1 MQYRNDMILVSIF
14 LIHMFQILFLRKHLR
29 WNKILQFNNF
39 YIWEEVN
46 MRKKFILGKKK
57 AVVTSVLTVVIM
69 CLAST
74 AVPTI
79 HGYKAVEIKTNMEK
93 TDFIDQDTFEN
104 AISIFEKQFCNENNN
119 KMSRVLNFL
128 NPKSKDFSMD
138 KLMEFS
144 YSDFSKIH
152 KVLGSPDLTR
162 SGMLKT
168 IINKI
173 IPFYQEMRNI
183 ANGDKPINEIN
194 PEITSMMEQLDSEFK
209 ASPTYN
215 PNSDFDDYWAV
226 YSDATELWAE
236 KGFDNYEDWFEAT
249 RLEEAEF
256 ISDNWLPF
264 ISSFILC
271 VVGSAS
277 AVPIVSIIGWV
288 MLAFIFYQFY
298 DLMMDI
304 IDGYSQFGWLQWYE
318 IDILVYVYD
327 DEDGTGIDGLW
338 EKEGIE
344 AKSTDGCSAS
354 SDNSKFTY
362 YFGEAKGEDKPGYYS
377 SKNRNEAEGQPRYK
391 KAPCPPGN
399 WTIEIKESIHYNASE
414 TYYKYNIPLNSHII
428 IEIPLGRKS

>member
-1 MQYRNDMILVSIF
+1 
-14 LIHMFQILFLRKHLR
+14 
-29 WNKILQFNNF
+29 
-39 YIWEEVN
+39 

-79 HGYKAVEIKTNMEK
+79 HGSKAVEIKTNMEK

-138 KLMEFS
+138 KLMKFS

-194 PEITSMMEQLDSEFK
+194 PEITSMMEQFNFEFK

-215 PNSDFDDYWAV
+215 PNSDFKDYWAV
-226 YSDATELWAE
+226 YSNATELWDE
-236 KGFDNYEDWFEAT
+236 KGFDNYYDWYVAT
-249 RLEEAEF
+249 TLEEDEF

-271 VVGSAS
+271 AVGSAIP
-277 AVPIVSIIGWV
+277 VVSIVGWT
-288 MLAFIFYQFY
+288 MLAFIFYKFY
-298 DLMMDI
+298 DLIMDI
-304 IDGYSQFGWLQWYE
+304 ILGHYQFEKLQWYE

-327 DEDGTGIDGLW
+327 DENGEGIDGLW
-338 EKEGIE
+338 ENECIE

-362 YFGEAKGEDKPGYYS
+362 YFGEAKGEDKSGYYS
-377 SKNRNEAEGQPRYK
+377 SKNRKDAEGGQLRYK

-399 WTIEIKESIHYNASE
+399 WTIEIKESIYYNASE
-414 TYYKYNIPLNSHII
+414 IHYEEYIPSNSHII